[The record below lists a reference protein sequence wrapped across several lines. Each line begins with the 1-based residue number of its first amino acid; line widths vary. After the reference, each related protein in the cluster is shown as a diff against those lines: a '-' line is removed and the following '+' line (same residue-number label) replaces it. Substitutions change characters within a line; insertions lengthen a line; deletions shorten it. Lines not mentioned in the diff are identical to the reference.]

1 MIPPR
6 LWPGVIAVTL
16 QWLVRYGVPAI
27 APDATIFG
35 VIGGVLGGLIVLVW
49 WAFFSRVPHWERW
62 GAIVLI
68 VATVAATPPLLLHPS
83 IAGGMMG

>member
-1 MIPPR
+1 

-35 VIGGVLGGLIVLVW
+35 VIGGVLGGLIVLV
-49 WAFFSRVPHWERW
+49 
-62 GAIVLI
+62 
-68 VATVAATPPLLLHPS
+68 
-83 IAGGMMG
+83 